1 MDQEILDQLNSAMLS
16 THRSELPQIDGGLG
30 YPYTQ
35 VQNFPKNV
43 EAPNLWLD
51 FWFPHELLT
60 IPADTISQSTIF
72 LASFGV
78 MLDPRKVDP

>member
-1 MDQEILDQLNSAMLS
+1 MATRTKKQREGPSLVETGSASEMDQEILDQLNSAMLS

-43 EAPNLWLD
+43 EAPNL
-51 FWFPHELLT
+51 
-60 IPADTISQSTIF
+60 
-72 LASFGV
+72 
-78 MLDPRKVDP
+78 